1 MQDNDYRSNS
11 EKREDWFI
19 EHKATIWIASAI
31 ATSLAIIYLL
41 AKGKSDEVFGG
52 VIFYCIG
59 LIVWQIRERFR
70 EPLRSRQPFALTS
83 VFMFGYPFF
92 ILVDLV
98 ISLFQ
103 YLRLI
108 H

>member
-31 ATSLAIIYLL
+31 ATSLAIIYLM
-41 AKGKSDEVFGG
+41 AKGKANDV
-52 VIFYCIG
+52 VILLLFYIIG
-59 LIVWQIRERFR
+59 LIMWQIRERFR
-70 EPLRSRQPFALTS
+70 ELLMSGRPFALTS
-83 VFMFGYPFF
+83 AFMFGCPFG
-92 ILVDLV
+92 ILVDLI

-103 YLRLI
+103 
-108 H
+108 